1 MSVMMP
7 NIPSCAV
14 AVPPTCSAKE
24 KHVMR
29 PELKKWWSLVVVVIV
44 LDQITKMLVT
54 SYFQPGEGRMMT
66 PFFDLVFVFNKG
78 AAFSFLADAGG
89 WQRWFFT
96 ALAFGI
102 SAWLSVLL
110 RQHAHERLMPLAIS
124 LIIGGA
130 LGNVIDRFVYGAV
143 VDFLSFHAAGYYWPA
158 FNVADS
164 GICVGVTL
172 MLWSQFFAGDAH
184 ERARETR

>member
-1 MSVMMP
+1 
-7 NIPSCAV
+7 
-14 AVPPTCSAKE
+14 
-24 KHVMR
+24 MR
-29 PELKKWWSLVVVVIV
+29 LELKKWWGLILLIIV
-44 LDQITKMLVT
+44 LDQITKVLVT
-54 SYFQPGEGRMMT
+54 SHFQPGEGRMVT
-66 PFFDLVFVFNKG
+66 SFFDLVFVFNKG
-78 AAFSFLADAGG
+78 AAFSFLANEAG

-96 ALAFGI
+96 GLAFAI

-110 RQHAHERLMPLAIS
+110 RQHSGEKLMPLAIS

-143 VDFLSFHAAGYYWPA
+143 VDFLSFHVAGYYWPA

-172 MLWSQFFAGDAH
+172 MLWSQFFVGDAH
-184 ERARETR
+184 ERTR